1 MIRTPGALT
10 PIPPRSP
17 LDTGVT
23 PSSGVSGLGSNPWP
37 WVAASVALVALGLVV
52 WWTAWLAWPAALVAM
67 TLAVVRWRHP
77 RDTSKRAQE
86 RE

>member
-1 MIRTPGALT
+1 MPE
-10 PIPPRSP
+10 RSWIE
-17 LDTGVT
+17 
-23 PSSGVSGLGSNPWP
+23 PWR

-77 RDTSKRAQE
+77 KDAAKRPQ
-86 RE
+86 